1 MTLQLIAPD
10 GQHDTVTRS
19 HHHRNSFC
27 QSVCSTAAGHKAR
40 QELEADLRSETM
52 NCQRHCERECF
63 AGLAHV
69 AIPIRVNHRHVAT
82 VIGGEVFRKS
92 PTKQKFHQVARLLRD
107 WEINTDLAA
116 LEHAYFNTHVLSAKQ
131 YRAAIMWL
139 HQMAEAIAHQ
149 APPVVARANDPGNRL
164 ANRAIDFMRQQ
175 FTEKISAASIA
186 RCLKI
191 SESHLCRVFKTDT
204 GMTITDCLGS
214 IRVDHAKKLL
224 ADCGKQIKCVAR
236 ESGFP
241 AVSHFNRVFK
251 ARTGMSPTQYRR
263 ALLAGGI

>member
-1 MTLQLIAPD
+1 
-10 GQHDTVTRS
+10 
-19 HHHRNSFC
+19 
-27 QSVCSTAAGHKAR
+27 
-40 QELEADLRSETM
+40 LEADLRSEAM
-52 NCQRHCERECF
+52 RCQRHCERECF

-92 PTKQKFHQVARLLRD
+92 PTQQKFNQVARLLRD
-107 WEINTDLAA
+107 WEIQTDLAA
-116 LEHAYFNTHVLSAKQ
+116 LEQAYFNTRLLSAKQ

-139 HQMAEAIAHQ
+139 HQMAEAIAHC
-149 APPVVARANDPGNRL
+149 APPVVARTHDPGNRL
-164 ANRAIDFMRQQ
+164 ANRAMDFMRQQ
-175 FTEKISAASIA
+175 FAGKISAASIA
-186 RCLKI
+186 RCMKT
-191 SESHLCRVFKTDT
+191 SESHLCRAFKTDT

-224 ADCGKQIKCVAR
+224 ADSGKQIKCVAR
-236 ESGFP
+236 ECGFST
-241 AVSHFNRVFK
+241 VSHFNRVFK